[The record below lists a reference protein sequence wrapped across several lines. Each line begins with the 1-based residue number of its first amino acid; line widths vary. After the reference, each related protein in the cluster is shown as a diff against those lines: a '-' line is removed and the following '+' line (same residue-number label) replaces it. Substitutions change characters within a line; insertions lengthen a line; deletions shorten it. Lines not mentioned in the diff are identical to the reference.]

1 MVGELCLYPQHLYN
15 GVPVSISLVHGCST
29 WSDTFG
35 LHRNSFLGSIRTQTT
50 LSTSIRETAI
60 CRVAILNNAWFEWE
74 HHAPILRACPNIK
87 EEHIR
92 HILQAPQPKLHETVS
107 ANPAVSSVITKASS
121 LEKWT
126 EACHEA
132 DYVDEKHLAVIAYT
146 DAMTLGVRVSDAVF
160 ERLKQNFSDREV
172 VEITATIAAYNC
184 VSRFLV
190 ALDVGERNA
199 QERPAVHDQYFH

>member
-1 MVGELCLYPQHLYN
+1 MPIPQHLYN
-15 GVPVSISLVHGCST
+15 SVPVSISLVHGCST

-92 HILQAPQPKLHETVS
+92 HILQAPQPKLHRTVS
-107 ANPAVSSVITKASS
+107 AKPAVSSVITKASS

-126 EACHEA
+126 EARHEA

-199 QERPAVHDQYFH
+199 QERPAVH